1 MDIPSLE
8 LPYMDIPR
16 RQQRNYRGICKQIRQ
31 EKNCQETKRG
41 SHSMN
46 QMLLAFCLVL
56 GGASYWLYTENE
68 TLKANNAKLEGAI
81 ATQEE
86 AIAAMQKDFTLQTE
100 QLQSMTMKSQEIQR
114 ELMRYSNFIK
124 EYKLTAKILEDP
136 VEMERK
142 INNGTKHAFEDIEKL
157 SATVDDL
164 DDGLQLQS
172 TIN

>member
-1 MDIPSLE
+1 
-8 LPYMDIPR
+8 
-16 RQQRNYRGICKQIRQ
+16 
-31 EKNCQETKRG
+31 
-41 SHSMN
+41 MN

-86 AIAAMQKDFTLQTE
+86 AMATMQRDFTLQTE
-100 QLQSMTMKSQEIQR
+100 ALQAQTLRSQEIQR
-114 ELMRYSNFIK
+114 ELNRYSDFIK
-124 EYKLTAKILEDP
+124 NYKLTAKILEDP

-142 INNGTKHAFEDIEKL
+142 INNGTKHAFENIEKL

-164 DDGLQLQS
+164 DDGLQLQP
-172 TIN
+172 TAN

>member
-1 MDIPSLE
+1 
-8 LPYMDIPR
+8 
-16 RQQRNYRGICKQIRQ
+16 
-31 EKNCQETKRG
+31 
-41 SHSMN
+41 MN

-56 GGASYWLYTENE
+56 GASSYWLYTENE
-68 TLKANNAKLEGAI
+68 TLKANNVKLEGAI
-81 ATQEE
+81 ASQEE
-86 AIAAMQKDFTLQTE
+86 AIATMQADFSLQSE
-100 QLQSMTMKSQEIQR
+100 QLQSMTLNSQAIQR

-142 INNGTKHAFEDIEKL
+142 INNGTKHAFEEIQKL
-157 SATVDDL
+157 SATVDNL

>member
-1 MDIPSLE
+1 
-8 LPYMDIPR
+8 
-16 RQQRNYRGICKQIRQ
+16 
-31 EKNCQETKRG
+31 
-41 SHSMN
+41 MN

-86 AIAAMQKDFTLQTE
+86 AIATMQADFSLQTE
-100 QLQSMTMKSQEIQR
+100 MLQAQTLRSQEIQR
-114 ELMRYSNFIK
+114 ELNRYSDFIK
-124 EYKLTAKILEDP
+124 NYKLTAKILEDP

-142 INNGTKHAFEDIEKL
+142 INNGTKHAFEGIEKL

-172 TIN
+172 NSN

>member
-1 MDIPSLE
+1 MSPFAFIFISIEECFD
-8 LPYMDIPR
+8 
-16 RQQRNYRGICKQIRQ
+16 
-31 EKNCQETKRG
+31 NC
-41 SHSMN
+41 S
-46 QMLLAFCLVL
+46 
-56 GGASYWLYTENE
+56 
-68 TLKANNAKLEGAI
+68 LEGAI

-86 AIAAMQKDFTLQTE
+86 AIATMQKDFTLQTE
-100 QLQSMTMKSQEIQR
+100 QLQSMTLKSQEIQR

>member
-1 MDIPSLE
+1 
-8 LPYMDIPR
+8 
-16 RQQRNYRGICKQIRQ
+16 
-31 EKNCQETKRG
+31 
-41 SHSMN
+41 MN

-56 GGASYWLYTENE
+56 GGTSYWLYTENE
-68 TLKANNAKLEGAI
+68 TLKANNLKLEGAV

-86 AIAAMQKDFTLQTE
+86 AIATMQADFSMQTE
-100 QLQSMTMKSQEIQR
+100 MLQAQTLRSQEIQR
-114 ELMRYSNFIK
+114 ELNRYSDFIK
-124 EYKLTAKILEDP
+124 NYKLTAKILEDP

-157 SATVDDL
+157 SNTVDNL

>member
-1 MDIPSLE
+1 
-8 LPYMDIPR
+8 
-16 RQQRNYRGICKQIRQ
+16 
-31 EKNCQETKRG
+31 
-41 SHSMN
+41 MN

-56 GGASYWLYTENE
+56 GGTSYWLYTENE
-68 TLKANNAKLEGAI
+68 TLKANNVKLEGAV

-86 AIAAMQKDFTLQTE
+86 AIATMQADFSLQTE
-100 QLQSMTMKSQEIQR
+100 QLQSMTLNSQAIQR
-114 ELMRYSNFIK
+114 ELVRYSSFIK

-142 INNGTKHAFEDIEKL
+142 INNGTKHIMEDIEKL

-172 TIN
+172 TGN

>member
-1 MDIPSLE
+1 
-8 LPYMDIPR
+8 
-16 RQQRNYRGICKQIRQ
+16 
-31 EKNCQETKRG
+31 
-41 SHSMN
+41 MN

-56 GGASYWLYTENE
+56 GAGSYWLYTENE
-68 TLKANNAKLEGAI
+68 TLKANNVKLEGAI
-81 ATQEE
+81 ASQEE
-86 AIAAMQKDFTLQTE
+86 AIATMQADFSLQSE
-100 QLQSMTMKSQEIQR
+100 QLQSMTLNSQAIQR

-124 EYKLTAKILEDP
+124 EYKLSAKILENP

-157 SATVDDL
+157 SNTVDNL

>member
-1 MDIPSLE
+1 
-8 LPYMDIPR
+8 
-16 RQQRNYRGICKQIRQ
+16 
-31 EKNCQETKRG
+31 
-41 SHSMN
+41 MN

-56 GGASYWLYTENE
+56 GGTSYWLYTENE

-86 AIAAMQKDFTLQTE
+86 AIATMQADFTMQTE
-100 QLQSMTMKSQEIQR
+100 ALQAQTLRSQEIQR
-114 ELMRYSNFIK
+114 ELNRYSDFIK
-124 EYKLTAKILEDP
+124 NYKLTAKILEDP

-142 INNGTKHAFEDIEKL
+142 INNGTKHAFENIEKL

-164 DDGLQLQS
+164 DDGLQLQP